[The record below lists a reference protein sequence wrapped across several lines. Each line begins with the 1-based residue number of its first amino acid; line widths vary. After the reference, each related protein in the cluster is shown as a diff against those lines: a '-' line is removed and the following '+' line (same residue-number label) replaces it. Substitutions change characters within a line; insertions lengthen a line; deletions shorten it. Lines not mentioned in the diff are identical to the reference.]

1 MNTPLTQADREQ
13 LERRLRARHDALTAH
28 IQAQLQGRTRVEHAR
43 DVLLQDGDDAPQ
55 RSADREID
63 LAMTDLET
71 VELAALNAALRR
83 LADGRYG
90 LCAECGTD
98 IPLARLQAEP
108 QAALCVGCQSARE
121 RGRPHAASL

>member
-1 MNTPLTQADREQ
+1 MNLPLTAAQRQ
-13 LERRLRARHDALTAH
+13 RLEEILRQEHGELSARRKAYLGGLTRA
-28 IQAQLQGRTRVEHAR
+28 EHAR
-43 DVLLQDGDDAPQ
+43 EVLLQDGDDAPQ

-71 VELAALNAALRR
+71 VELAALDAALQR
-83 LADGRYG
+83 LNEGRYG

-108 QAALCVGCQSARE
+108 QAALCIGCQSAQE
-121 RGRPHAASL
+121 RGRPRAASL

>member
-1 MNTPLTQADREQ
+1 MNTPLTQAERQQ

-28 IQAQLQGRTRVEHAR
+28 IQAQFAGRTRVEHAR
-43 DVLLQDGDDAPQ
+43 EVLLQDGDDAPQ

-71 VELAALNAALRR
+71 VELAALDAALLR
-83 LADGRYG
+83 LAEGRYG
-90 LCAECGTD
+90 LCAECGSG

-108 QAALCVGCQSARE
+108 QAALCIGCQSARE
-121 RGRPHAASL
+121 GGRPSAASL

>member
-1 MNTPLTQADREQ
+1 MNTPLTQADRAQ

-28 IQAQLQGRTRVEHAR
+28 IQAQLAGRTRAEHAR
-43 DVLLQDGDDAPQ
+43 EVLLQDGDDAPQ

-71 VELAALNAALRR
+71 VELAALDAALRR
-83 LADGRYG
+83 LADGDYG
-90 LCAECGTD
+90 RCAECGTD

-108 QAALCVGCQSARE
+108 QAALCIGCQSARE
-121 RGRPHAASL
+121 QGRPHAASL

>member
-1 MNTPLTQADREQ
+1 MNTLLTQTDREQ

-28 IQAQLQGRTRVEHAR
+28 IQAQLAGRTRAEHAR
-43 DVLLQDGDDAPQ
+43 EVLLQDGDDAPQ

-71 VELAALNAALRR
+71 VELAALDAALQR
-83 LADGRYG
+83 LNEGRYG

-108 QAALCVGCQSARE
+108 QAALCIGCQSAQE
-121 RGRPHAASL
+121 RGRPRAASL

>member
-1 MNTPLTQADREQ
+1 MNTPLTQADRDQ

-28 IQAQLQGRTRVEHAR
+28 IQAQLAGRTRAEHAR
-43 DVLLQDGDDAPQ
+43 EILLQDGDDAPQ

-71 VELAALNAALRR
+71 VELAALDAALQR
-83 LADGRYG
+83 LTDGRYG
-90 LCAECGTD
+90 LCAECGND

-108 QAALCVGCQSARE
+108 QAALCIGCQGARE
-121 RGRPHAASL
+121 QGRPHPASL